1 MFGSEFTHG
10 FAMEDALHE
19 INEIHE
25 WKDINDQQKAIILGD
40 NANIFYNL

>member
-1 MFGSEFTHG
+1 V
-10 FAMEDALHE
+10 FASRVPARNRDGDALHE
-19 INEIHE
+19 INEILE

>member
-1 MFGSEFTHG
+1 VFGSEFPHG
-10 FAMEDALHE
+10 IAMEDALDE
-19 INEIHE
+19 INEILK